1 MNPKSCTICSLAPP
15 NPPQARPI
23 SAPFTPDTNKDLST
37 CFIEFANKIYQI
49 YWKKP
54 STQYPNLSN
63 FPSLQEGTTSNPV
76 LLSPPIA
83 ELFATST
90 LLNHGVD
97 GCIRCSHS
105 DTELLP
111 IVKIAL
117 PRQISRARVQ
127 YEIEMLKEM
136 KRYSIPV
143 PAFDSTPLV
152 DAEGDVFGYR
162 MEKLFS
168 LDFKNLGSVAKELRE
183 IVDRLHEC
191 GFSHGDLNP
200 SNVMRDGSGRLVLI
214 DPSFSGRLGEDIPSH
229 VPEWQYE
236 GGVFS
241 TTTDEKYLK
250 QFFS

>member
-1 MNPKSCTICSLAPP
+1 MATKSCNICSLAST
-15 NPPQARPI
+15 NPPQALPI

-49 YWKKP
+49 YWKEP
-54 STQYPNLSN
+54 STQYPNLTN
-63 FPSLQEGTTSNPV
+63 FPSLQEGTTSKPV
-76 LLSPPIA
+76 PLSPPIA

-90 LLNHGVD
+90 LINYGVD
-97 GCIRCSHS
+97 GCIRCSHA
-105 DTELLP
+105 TEKLP

-127 YEIEMLKEM
+127 YEIAMLQEL
-136 KRYSIPV
+136 KRCGIPV
-143 PAFDSTPLV
+143 PAFDPTPLV
-152 DAEGDVFGYR
+152 DLEGGIFGYR

-168 LDFKNLGSVAKELRE
+168 LDFKNLGSVKEELRE

-200 SNVMRDGSGRLVLI
+200 SNVMRDGRGRLVLI
-214 DPSFSGRLGEDIPSH
+214 DPSFSGKIGEVVPRH
-229 VPEWQYE
+229 VPSWQYE

-241 TTTDEKYLK
+241 TATDEKYLER
-250 QFFS
+250 FFR

>member
-1 MNPKSCTICSLAPP
+1 MQYMYPDLAH
-15 NPPQARPI
+15 
-23 SAPFTPDTNKDLST
+23 
-37 CFIEFANKIYQI
+37 
-49 YWKKP
+49 
-54 STQYPNLSN
+54 
-63 FPSLQEGTTSNPV
+63 FPSLQGTCKLVP
-76 LLSPPIA
+76 LSAPIA
-83 ELFATST
+83 ELFASST

-97 GCIRCSHS
+97 GCIRCTHN
-105 DTELLP
+105 TEQLP

-127 YEIEMLKEM
+127 YEIAMLQEL
-136 KRYSIPV
+136 KRCGIPV
-143 PAFDSTPLV
+143 PAFDPVPLV
-152 DAEGDVFGYR
+152 DLEGSVYGYR

-168 LDFKNLGSVAKELRE
+168 LDFKNLGSVKEELRE

-200 SNVMRDGSGRLVLI
+200 SNVMRDGRGRLVLI
-214 DPSFSGRLGEDIPSH
+214 DPSFSGKIGEVTPSH
-229 VPEWQYE
+229 VPSWQYE

>member
-1 MNPKSCTICSLAPP
+1 MNTNSCTICSLPSP
-15 NPPQARPI
+15 NPPQALPI
-23 SAPFTPDTNKDLST
+23 SAPFTPDTNENLST

-49 YWKKP
+49 YWSEP
-54 STQYPNLSN
+54 STQYPDLTN
-63 FPSLQEGTTSNPV
+63 FPSLQEGTTSKPI

-83 ELFATST
+83 ELFASST

-97 GCIRCSHS
+97 GCIRCTHAI
-105 DTELLP
+105 ELLP

-127 YEIEMLKEM
+127 YEIAMLKEIQ
-136 KRYSIPV
+136 RCGIPV
-143 PAFDSTPLV
+143 PAFDPVPLV
-152 DAEGDVFGYR
+152 DAEGGVFGYR

-200 SNVMRDGSGRLVLI
+200 SNVMRDGRGRVVLI
-214 DPSFSGRLGEDIPSH
+214 DTSFSGRLGEVVPSH
-229 VPEWQYE
+229 VPSWQYK
-236 GGVFS
+236 GSVFS

>member
-1 MNPKSCTICSLAPP
+1 MNPKSCNICSLASP

-37 CFIEFANKIYQI
+37 CFIEFANKVYQI
-49 YWKKP
+49 YWKEP
-54 STQYPNLSN
+54 STQYPDLTN
-63 FPSLQEGTTSNPV
+63 FPSLQKDTTSKPI

-83 ELFATST
+83 KLFASST

-97 GCIRCSHS
+97 GCIRCTHS
-105 DTELLP
+105 DTEKLP

-127 YEIEMLKEM
+127 YEIAMLKEM
-136 KRYSIPV
+136 KRCGIPV
-143 PAFDSTPLV
+143 PEFDAMPLV
-152 DAEGDVFGYR
+152 DAEGGVFGYR

-168 LDFKNLGSVAKELRE
+168 LDFKNLGSVAEELRE
-183 IVDRLHEC
+183 IVGRLHAC

-200 SNVMRDGSGRLVLI
+200 SNVMRDGRGRLVLI
-214 DPSFSGRLGEDIPSH
+214 DTSFSGRIGEVVPSH
-229 VPEWQYE
+229 VPSWQYE
-236 GGVFS
+236 GSVFS
-241 TTTDEKYLK
+241 TSTDEKYLK

>member
-1 MNPKSCTICSLAPP
+1 MATKSCNICSPAPP
-15 NPPQARPI
+15 NPPQALPI
-23 SAPFTPDTNKDLST
+23 SAPFTPDNNEDLST

-49 YWKKP
+49 YWKEP
-54 STQYPNLSN
+54 STQYPNLTN
-63 FPSLQEGTTSNPV
+63 FPSLQEGTTSNPI

-97 GCIRCSHS
+97 GCIRCTH
-105 DTELLP
+105 DTEKLP

-127 YEIEMLKEM
+127 YEIEMLQKM
-136 KRYSIPV
+136 KRCGIPV
-143 PAFDSTPLV
+143 PAFDPKPLV
-152 DAEGDVFGYR
+152 DLEGGIFGYR

-168 LDFKNLGSVAKELRE
+168 LDFKNLGSVKEELRE
-183 IVDRLHEC
+183 IVDRLHAC

-200 SNVMRDGSGRLVLI
+200 SNVMRDGRGRLVLI
-214 DPSFSGRLGEDIPSH
+214 DPSFSGKIGEDIPSH

-236 GGVFS
+236 GSVFS

>member
-1 MNPKSCTICSLAPP
+1 MNPNSCTICSLASP
-15 NPPQARPI
+15 NPPQALPI
-23 SAPFTPDTNKDLST
+23 SAPFTPDTNENLST
-37 CFIEFANKIYQI
+37 CFIEFANKIHQI
-49 YWKKP
+49 YWKEP

-83 ELFATST
+83 ELFASST

-97 GCIRCSHS
+97 GCIRCSH

-127 YEIEMLKEM
+127 YEIAMLQEM
-136 KRYSIPV
+136 KRCGIPL
-143 PAFDSTPLV
+143 PEFDAVPLV
-152 DAEGDVFGYR
+152 DLEGSVFGYR
-162 MEKLFS
+162 MEKLFG
-168 LDFKNLGSVAKELRE
+168 LDFKNLGSVKEELRE
-183 IVDRLHEC
+183 IVDRLHES

-214 DPSFSGRLGEDIPSH
+214 DPSFSGKIGEVVPSH
-229 VPEWQYE
+229 VPWWQYE
-236 GGVFS
+236 GSVFS

>member
-1 MNPKSCTICSLAPP
+1 MNPNSCTICSPAPP
-15 NPPQARPI
+15 NPPQALPI
-23 SAPFTPDTNKDLST
+23 SAPFTPDNNEDLST

-49 YWKKP
+49 YWKEP
-54 STQYPNLSN
+54 STQYPNLTN
-63 FPSLQEGTTSNPV
+63 FPSLQKDTTSNPV

-97 GCIRCSHS
+97 GCIRCTHN
-105 DTELLP
+105 TELLP

-127 YEIEMLKEM
+127 YEIAMLQEM
-136 KRYSIPV
+136 KRCGIPV
-143 PAFDSTPLV
+143 PVFDPMPLV
-152 DAEGDVFGYR
+152 DVEGDVFGYR

-168 LDFKNLGSVAKELRE
+168 LDFKNLGSVKEELKE
-183 IVDRLHEC
+183 IVDRLHKC

-200 SNVMRDGSGRLVLI
+200 SNVMRDGRGRLVLI
-214 DPSFSGRLGEDIPSH
+214 DPSFSGRIGEVVPGH
-229 VPEWQYE
+229 VPSWQYE
-236 GGVFS
+236 GSVFS
-241 TTTDEKYLK
+241 TATDEKYLK

>member
-1 MNPKSCTICSLAPP
+1 MQYMYPDLAH
-15 NPPQARPI
+15 
-23 SAPFTPDTNKDLST
+23 
-37 CFIEFANKIYQI
+37 
-49 YWKKP
+49 
-54 STQYPNLSN
+54 
-63 FPSLQEGTTSNPV
+63 FPSLQGTCKLVP
-76 LLSPPIA
+76 LSAPIA
-83 ELFATST
+83 ELFASST

-97 GCIRCSHS
+97 GCIRYTHS
-105 DTELLP
+105 STEQLP

-136 KRYSIPV
+136 KRCGIPV
-143 PAFDSTPLV
+143 PAFDAMPLV
-152 DAEGDVFGYR
+152 DLEGSIYGYR

-183 IVDRLHEC
+183 IVGRLHEC

-214 DPSFSGRLGEDIPSH
+214 DPSFSGKIGEVVPSH
-229 VPEWQYE
+229 VPWWQYE
-236 GGVFS
+236 GSVFS